1 MPNCLLFVVQLLGRV
16 WLFVTLWTA
25 AREAPLSFTFSQS
38 LLAFMFIE
46 SVMLSNH
53 PMLCC
58 SLLLRSILPSIR
70 VFSKDSALPIRC
82 PMYWKLTFSNSL
94 PMHIQGWFPLGLA
107 GLISLLSKGLSS
119 IFSCTTIQKYQFS
132 GTQLSS
138 WSSSHIC
145 TWLVEKP

>member
-25 AREAPLSFTFSQS
+25 AREAPLSFTLSQS
-38 LLAFMFIE
+38 FLTFMCIE

-58 SLLLRSILPSIR
+58 SLLLRSIFPSIR
-70 VFSKDSALPIRC
+70 VFFKESALPIRC
-82 PMYWKLTFSNSL
+82 PMYWKLMFSNSL

-107 GLISLLSKGLSS
+107 GLISLLSRGLSRV
-119 IFSCTTIQKYQFS
+119 FSSTLVQKHQFS
-132 GTQLSS
+132 SAQLSL
-138 WSSSHIC
+138 WFNSHTL
-145 TWLVEKP
+145 TWPLEKS

>member
-1 MPNCLLFVVQLLGRV
+1 MPICLLFVVQLLGRV

-25 AREAPLSFTFSQS
+25 AREAPLSFTLSQS
-38 LLAFMFIE
+38 LLKFMFIG

-53 PMLCC
+53 PILCC
-58 SLLLRSILPSIR
+58 SLLLHSIFPRIR
-70 VFSKDSALPIRC
+70 VFSKESALPIRC
-82 PMYWKLTFSNSL
+82 PMYWKLTFTNSL

-119 IFSCTTIQKYQFS
+119 IFSCTTIQKYQFFDS
-132 GTQLSS
+132 QFSS

-145 TWLVEKP
+145 TRLLEKP

>member
-25 AREAPLSFTFSQS
+25 AREAPLSFTLSQS
-38 LLAFMFIE
+38 FLTFMCIE

-58 SLLLRSILPSIR
+58 SLLLRSIFPSIR
-70 VFSKDSALPIRC
+70 VFFKESALPIRC
-82 PMYWKLTFSNSL
+82 PMYWKLMFSNSL

-107 GLISLLSKGLSS
+107 GLISLLSRGLSC
-119 IFSCTTIQKYQFS
+119 IFSCTTIQKYQFF